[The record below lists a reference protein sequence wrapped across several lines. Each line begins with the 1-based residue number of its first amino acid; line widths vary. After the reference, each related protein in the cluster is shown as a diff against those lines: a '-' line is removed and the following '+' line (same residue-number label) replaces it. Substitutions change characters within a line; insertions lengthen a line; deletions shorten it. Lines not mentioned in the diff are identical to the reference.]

1 MIPRHPPCSYATHPL
16 EPVEVSKT
24 LDDPQA
30 AMYKPSD
37 EQGSVITLECASSA
51 LKSSHDIKIES
62 SSLEHSVERGA
73 VSVSGGAAVV
83 SVPTAVVNG
92 APSVSA
98 DTWTPLT
105 PPQSTLQ

>member
-1 MIPRHPPCSYATHPL
+1 M
-16 EPVEVSKT
+16 SKT

-37 EQGSVITLECASSA
+37 EQGSVITLECAGSG
-51 LKSSHDIKIES
+51 LKSSHNDIK
-62 SSLEHSVERGA
+62 LETGERGA
-73 VSVSGGAAVV
+73 VSGA
-83 SVPTAVVNG
+83 VPTAVVS
-92 APSVSA
+92 ATAAVSA